1 MMVLGQY
8 RSVLIDT
15 WWYWVNMEQC
25 WLIYDGTVSVEG
37 GTGWYLVVLGQCRAV
52 MVCTWWRCFSVGRVL
67 SLVVLGGTES
77 E

>member
-1 MMVLGQY
+1 MLGGNG
-8 RSVLIDT
+8 SV
-15 WWYWVNMEQC
+15 
-25 WLIYDGTVSVEG
+25 GG

-67 SLVVLGGTES
+67 SLVVLGGTGS